1 MDSSPQSTR
10 FSSDGQN
17 TSLVSQVEDEHEEE
31 EHAHIHLPN
40 PSYWPFLLGVALA
53 LAFIGLLVI
62 NFTPVVLIVAV
73 VLVLIGIM
81 GWALE
86 NPTAQLPDIFVRV
99 RVVSD
104 PWKYKIGQEVVDSR
118 GHFLGKVSARF
129 ANYILVVR
137 GKVMQKIYYVP
148 QSAIRD
154 RAKNNTLFL
163 TMSEAELVAGGY
175 NSVPDDLYQEVLEA
189 GVPRVRGAA
198 QFARRPLSPAE
209 TGHYNYGKHWPGINT
224 DAANSYYR
232 REINPTPQ
240 TYVTEGPIYLS
251 DEPIPPREI
260 SPD

>member
-10 FSSDGQN
+10 FSHDEQN
-17 TSLVSQVEDEHEEE
+17 SSVVSPLEEEHEEE
-31 EHAHIHLPN
+31 EHAHIHMPN
-40 PSYWPFLLGVALA
+40 PSYWPFVLGVALA

-62 NFTPVVLIVAV
+62 NFTPVVFIVAL

-86 NPTAQLPDIFVRV
+86 NPMAPLPDIFVRV
-99 RVVSD
+99 RAVRD
-104 PWKYKIGQEVVDSR
+104 PWKYKIGQGVVDSQ
-118 GHFLGKVSARF
+118 GHWLGKISARF
-129 ANYILVVR
+129 PNYVLVVR
-137 GKVMQKIYYVP
+137 GRVMQKVYYVP
-148 QSAIRD
+148 QSAIKEQV
-154 RAKNNTLFL
+154 KNNTLFL

-175 NSVPDDLYQEVLEA
+175 NSVPDDLYQELPEA

-209 TGHYNYGKHWPGINT
+209 TGHYNYGRHWPGINT

-251 DEPIPPREI
+251 DEPIPPREV
-260 SPD
+260 SSD